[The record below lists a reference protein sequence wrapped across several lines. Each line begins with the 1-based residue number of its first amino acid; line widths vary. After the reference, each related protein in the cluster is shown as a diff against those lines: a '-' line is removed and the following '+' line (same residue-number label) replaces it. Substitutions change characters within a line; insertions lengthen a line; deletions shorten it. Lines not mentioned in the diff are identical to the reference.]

1 MPKKDSLP
9 KESLLASRG
18 VSIDTHRGE
27 LTLPMTSGVAGMWM
41 VFAILSAVL
50 PYLTLHAPRPT
61 PPFVFYV
68 TPLACLIGVYF
79 AARARRNSTVF
90 AFDAQTFTAVYGPWP
105 PERTRFAM
113 PIASIVSFD
122 AEYGEQHEMGFVI
135 KVLNLHGER
144 IHVPAR
150 LLGVVTTLRG
160 SSRYLSGKPS
170 NALVLALAKEL
181 NNLLAESRER
191 QRSFRS

>member
-1 MPKKDSLP
+1 MSQPSEALVAHQVRVDS
-9 KESLLASRG
+9 
-18 VSIDTHRGE
+18 DTLR
-27 LTLPMTSGVAGMWM
+27 LTLPTSPWVFRFWVFVIASNVA
-41 VFAILSAVL
+41 VPAIVWSL
-50 PYLTLHAPRPT
+50 PN
-61 PPFVFYV
+61 F
-68 TPLACLIGVYF
+68 PLAFFDLTPVAWVLGAYF
-79 AARARRNSTVF
+79 AVRAWKNKTVF
-90 AFDAQTFTAVYGPWP
+90 AFDAEAFSAVYGPWP